1 MTDKIQ
7 WGTGGSA
14 ELILRALRQAYP
26 TCANNIKQKV
36 TKKTAFVSCKGRF

>member
-14 ELILRALRQAYP
+14 ELILRAIRQAYP
-26 TCANNIKQKV
+26 DLCE
-36 TKKTAFVSCKGRF
+36 

>member
-26 TCANNIKQKV
+26 DLCE
-36 TKKTAFVSCKGRF
+36 

>member
-7 WGTGGSA
+7 WGTDGSV

-26 TCANNIKQKV
+26 DLCE
-36 TKKTAFVSCKGRF
+36 